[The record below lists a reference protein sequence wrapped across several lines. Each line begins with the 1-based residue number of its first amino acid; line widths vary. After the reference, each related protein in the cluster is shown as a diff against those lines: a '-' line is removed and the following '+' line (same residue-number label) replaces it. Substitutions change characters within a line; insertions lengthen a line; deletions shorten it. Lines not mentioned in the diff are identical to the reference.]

1 MKDINIPILD
11 SKVESDFFVS
21 TKSNIIKNDSKDFS
35 NCLKQ
40 AQNDIQDGH
49 KVKSEA
55 NSKFQY
61 KKAISSKTVTKGKN
75 EKISTGDLEE
85 DVENIS
91 PLSDKL
97 KSVNSQ
103 IQNLILQLLELY
115 TNYDENNENEVKES
129 IEQFKNTV
137 EEAKLILNDDFNPM
151 DKIEFESLED
161 IIDELENI
169 VEKLEN
175 KFNDV
180 LDVKTNENLKNNIL
194 ALQKEIKTAF
204 ENTLSKENTKE
215 ISEEMNIETIKKDSE
230 VGTKDVFF
238 SNQKLE
244 ENVEE
249 NTVAEIETKGEEN
262 LLEED
267 LDEKSTESNEIR
279 EEPLLAN
286 SKIKTNFEG
295 KIEAIQKKEIEMP
308 KDEIIKQ
315 VLDKGKA
322 ILDENKS
329 EIRIKLKPEVLGEV
343 LLKVEVE
350 KGVVVAKA
358 MVDNYRVKELLE
370 ANIYQLKEGLEEQGL
385 DIKTFEVQ
393 VGTNSNFE
401 NQKREKYSSN
411 GKNKKIKIKKL
422 DLSNLSTYEE
432 NNVFNNENI
441 TQEGSLDLMA

>member
-75 EKISTGDLEE
+75 EKISTGELED
-85 DVENIS
+85 DVENMSPIS
-91 PLSDKL
+91 DELESL
-97 KSVNSQ
+97 NCQ
-103 IQNLILQLLELY
+103 IQNLILQLLGFY
-115 TNYDENNENEVKES
+115 TNNDENNENEVKKS
-129 IEQFKNTV
+129 IEQVKDIV
-137 EEAKLILNDDFNPM
+137 EESKFILNDDFKPM

-161 IIDELENI
+161 IMDGLDELENI

-180 LDVKTNENLKNNIL
+180 LDVKTNENLKSNIL
-194 ALQKEIKTAF
+194 ALRKEIKTAF
-204 ENTLSKENTKE
+204 ENTLSKEIPTD
-215 ISEEMNIETIKKDSE
+215 INIETIKSDNQVE
-230 VGTKDVFF
+230 TKDVFF
-238 SNQKLE
+238 SNQNSE
-244 ENVEE
+244 ENVKK

-393 VGTNSNFE
+393 VGTKSNFE